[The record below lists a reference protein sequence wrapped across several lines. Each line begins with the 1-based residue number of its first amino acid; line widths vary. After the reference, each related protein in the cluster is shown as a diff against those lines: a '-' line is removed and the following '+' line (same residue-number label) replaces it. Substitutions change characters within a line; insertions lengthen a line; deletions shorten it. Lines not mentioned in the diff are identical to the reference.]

1 MDKERLTKIMEL
13 EGKVALITG
22 ASRGIGRSI
31 ALEMAKEGAKIAFVY
46 NNSHSSAQS
55 LYNQITSLGGKCL
68 ICKGDVASDEDR
80 NRILSQ
86 ITKEYGRLDILVN
99 NAAIYS
105 KKGFFDANQADL
117 ERIFAVNFFAPFL
130 LSQEIGRR
138 MVEQKSGSIINIASN
153 AVEHGKK
160 DKGIDYVSTKAA
172 LLSLTHSLAVT
183 LAPYARI
190 NAISPGYTDTE
201 MARFWQNDELKAEIE
216 KTIPLGRV
224 NLPIDIAHAAVF
236 LASDKA
242 RNITGQ
248 NLIIDGGRSLA

>member
-1 MDKERLTKIMEL
+1 MHL

-31 ALEMAKEGAKIAFVY
+31 ALEMAKVGADIILAY
-46 NNSHSSAQS
+46 NNSHDEAQS
-55 LYNQITSLGGKCL
+55 TYARIKSLGAMCL
-68 ICKGDVASDEDR
+68 ALKGDISNNEER
-80 NRILSQ
+80 S
-86 ITKEYGRLDILVN
+86 RLLEEAYARYRKIDILVN
-99 NAAIYS
+99 NAAIYPQ
-105 KKGFFDANQADL
+105 KEFLDVTQPDL

-138 MVEQKSGSIINIASN
+138 MVEQRSGCIINIASD
-153 AVEHGKK
+153 AVDHGKK

-172 LLSLTHSLAVT
+172 LLSLTRSLAVT
-183 LAPYARI
+183 LAPYVGV

-201 MARFWQNDELKAEIE
+201 MARFWQNDKLKAEIE

-224 NLPIDIAHAAVF
+224 NLPVDIAYTAIF

-248 NLIIDGGRSLA
+248 NLIIDGGRSLT